1 MVKEEVK
8 QRRLIPSLSTIII
21 SIVMLIIP
29 LAFFYLLD
37 IETSA
42 NLSPGN
48 ESLNEFGLEEIL
60 FSIIFA
66 FLSVSFLLWLK
77 SFIKIKPYLGL
88 IVGLVALGA
97 FSYSVFFK
105 FKGPYTTTFVIL
117 TGLIVLSYLGF
128 CFFKYK
134 REEPK

>member
-21 SIVMLIIP
+21 TILMLIIP
-29 LAFFYLLD
+29 LVFFYLLSVK
-37 IETSA
+37 TA
-42 NLSPGN
+42 QLSPGEN
-48 ESLNEFGLEEIL
+48 PSEFGLEEIL

-128 CFFKYK
+128 CFFKY
-134 REEPK
+134 RNEEIS